1 MAKTEFLN
9 NQNETSFSV
18 ILWRCD
24 VGDNNRTIE
33 LRAKFKFIKVTGP
46 NEPNIEFYRTIT
58 DKYSR
63 QNPRHGF
70 TPLVSWDILQKYM
83 NPDDSIVME
92 VEFFEIKP
100 EPIYIKPEPIIDNS
114 TICACC
120 SASKD
125 VTTLFRIN
133 CGHLYCDLCI
143 ERDLNIHKVCCKC
156 GYYEEDLGPP
166 QLILF

>member
-33 LRAKFKFIKVTGP
+33 LQAKFKLIKVAEP
-46 NEPNIEFYRTIT
+46 NEPNIEFYRNTT
-58 DKYSR
+58 NEYSR

-70 TPLVSWDILQKYM
+70 TPLVSWEILQKYM
-83 NPDDSIVME
+83 NTDHTIVME
-92 VEFFEIKP
+92 IELTEIKP
-100 EPIYIKPEPIIDNS
+100 EPIYMEPDPIIDNPTS
-114 TICACC
+114 CACC

-125 VTTLFRIN
+125 VTTLFLIN

-143 ERDLNIHKVCCKC
+143 ERDLNIHNVCRKC
-156 GYYEEDLGPP
+156 DYYEADSRAP